1 VRRCNRTNEV
11 DLGTLA
17 ERGEGLLGHADIDD
31 ALLLGH
37 SVLPNP
43 VMDTFDAVPRAD
55 ELRSVGWTFVD
66 RFIWTAMGC
75 SFRVTCGRDVVC
87 QRSEFT
93 VHPSIE
99 TANLSP
105 ALSGFRVRQCP
116 FLTTRSA

>member
-1 VRRCNRTNEV
+1 
-11 DLGTLA
+11 
-17 ERGEGLLGHADIDD
+17 LGHADIDD

-43 VMDTFDAVPRAD
+43 VMNTSDAVPRAD
-55 ELRSVGWTFVD
+55 EMQSVGWIFVD

-75 SFRVTCGRDVVC
+75 SFRVTCGCNVVY

-93 VHPSIE
+93 VNPSVE

-116 FLTTRSA
+116 FLSMRSA